1 MMPILGA
8 LLSGLLTWVG
18 GLFGELMVRRIANN
32 LLVVGVFVA
41 AFAALVALMKASAS
55 ALFAMLPTN
64 EWIAM
69 GIYVAFPPVSAYCL
83 SAVCTVWAGCA
94 LYRWQL
100 KSLELTAR

>member
-1 MMPILGA
+1 MPILGA
-8 LLSGLLTWVG
+8 LLSGLLSWLG
-18 GLFGELMVRRIANN
+18 GLFGELMVRRVANN

-41 AFAALVALMKASAS
+41 AFAALVAVMKATAS

-64 EWIAM
+64 EWIAR
-69 GIYVAFPPVSAYCL
+69 GLYAAFPPASAYCI
-83 SAVCTVWAGCA
+83 SAVCIVWSACA